1 MATHPVGSR
10 IRNQNIQI
18 QVLAGELLRFLL
30 TILVVLMCSGFC
42 GGGLPAQADPVAG
55 SVGEIPATANPF
67 VQLQDLPS
75 GFAPAS
81 ETEVASCSMAG
92 EVSAFVLKQGEHL
105 SELVC
110 VSSFSIAAASEN
122 PAQVEMIRQI
132 YDAILKNPQALVE
145 QAKTMGAEDIT
156 ILQDLNGI
164 GELATGF
171 SKIEDGIGQ
180 TEVMLFRRGNVIN
193 SALIRY
199 EVGQTPV
206 LSLQHLARM
215 LDQHVSEVVHESAGN
230 TPG

>member
-1 MATHPVGSR
+1 
-10 IRNQNIQI
+10 
-18 QVLAGELLRFLL
+18 
-30 TILVVLMCSGFC
+30 
-42 GGGLPAQADPVAG
+42 
-55 SVGEIPATANPF
+55 
-67 VQLQDLPS
+67 LPS

-110 VSSFSIAAASEN
+110 VSSFSIAAASGN